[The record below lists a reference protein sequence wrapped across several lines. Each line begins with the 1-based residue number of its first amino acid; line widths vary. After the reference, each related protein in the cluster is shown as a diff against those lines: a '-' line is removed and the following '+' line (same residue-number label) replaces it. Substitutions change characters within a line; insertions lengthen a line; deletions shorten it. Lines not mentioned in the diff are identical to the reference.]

1 MKHTTSWIPRGIIQW
16 ILTILTLV
24 VFSII
29 GIISYYILNPS
40 DMDKLMSSLA
50 WATALFPVSLL
61 IVTLFIIVLLI
72 LAFWKK
78 AKIAQVILVPLS
90 LLLIF
95 LTVQPITSMLSY
107 ANSKDATVSLSSHF
121 FNSQTISTKP
131 MENVVYGKTT
141 DGIELKMDVWP
152 AKETSKNKLKPAVVL
167 VHGGGWVSGD
177 KGEAPHWKQWLN
189 DLGYTVFDVQYRM
202 PPQAGWKDEVA
213 DIKSALGWVLQNA
226 DTYQIDPNKINV
238 MGESAGGNLAML
250 AAYSMGEE
258 QLPASTNVPEVHVN
272 SVINM
277 YGPADM
283 TMFYNDN
290 PSTNYVHGVMKEYIG
305 GTVSQFAERYKL
317 LSPINYIQDNTPP
330 TITLLGTGDRIV
342 PVEQGEMLDK
352 ELTVK
357 NVAHEFYLLPD
368 VDHGFDINPGS
379 LSTQFAKEKVTIFLQ
394 RYNK

>member
-16 ILTILTLV
+16 ILTILTLIA
-24 VFSII
+24 FPII

-121 FNSQTISTKP
+121 FNSQTISTNP

-177 KGEAPHWKQWLN
+177 KGEASHWKQWLN

-290 PSTNYVHGVMKEYIG
+290 PSTNYVHGVMEEYIG
-305 GTVSQFAERYKL
+305 GTVSQFPERYKL

-352 ELTVK
+352 ELTMK

-379 LSTQFAKEKVTIFLQ
+379 LSTQFAKEKVTAFLQ

>member
-16 ILTILTLV
+16 ILTILTLIA
-24 VFSII
+24 FPII

-121 FNSQTISTKP
+121 FNSQTISTNP

-177 KGEAPHWKQWLN
+177 KGESSHWKQWLN

-290 PSTNYVHGVMKEYIG
+290 PSTNYVHGVMEEYIG
-305 GTVSQFAERYKL
+305 GTVSQFPERYKL

-352 ELTVK
+352 ELTMK

-379 LSTQFAKEKVTIFLQ
+379 LSTQFAKEKVTAFLQ